1 MTDRAA
7 ATTAAAT
14 ATTATAATATATA
27 TATTERE
34 LNAERLLR
42 VSAKHSHD
50 PLTEIDWDAPL
61 DPDQFAIPPHRVSL
75 YGTPL
80 WDSMTH
86 RQRAQLSVHELA
98 STISAGIWFELI
110 LMEGLVRH
118 VYESDLTTKHAQYAL
133 TEVADECR
141 HSTMFARYLTKTG
154 YPSAR
159 PTRRAQRL
167 GRLHFLINDTTMT
180 FAGAIF
186 VEEFTD
192 ALQREMMR
200 DESLQPLARSV
211 ARIHVIEEA
220 RHIGYAKPELER
232 RWAALSAPRRALFRQ
247 ALGLLAQQSVAEV
260 IHPRVYALAG
270 LDPRAARQAA
280 AANPHWQQTKAEWA
294 RKAVQFFTE
303 LGIIDHRSEYR
314 WRRAALLPAARRG
327 R

>member
-1 MTDRAA
+1 MTD
-7 ATTAAAT
+7 ATSTASARPDT
-14 ATTATAATATATA
+14 
-27 TATTERE
+27 RE
-34 LNAERLLR
+34 QNAERLLR

-50 PLTEIDWDAPL
+50 PLTEIDWVAPV
-61 DPDQFAIPPHRVSL
+61 DPDRFAIPPHRVSL

-80 WDSMTH
+80 WASMTH
-86 RQRAQLSVHELA
+86 RQQVRLSVCELS
-98 STISAGIWFELI
+98 STMAAGIWFELI
-110 LMEGLVRH
+110 LMEGLIRH
-118 VYESDLTTKHAQYAL
+118 VYESDLTTSHAQYAL

-141 HSTMFARYLTKTG
+141 HSTMFARYITAMG

-167 GRLHFLINDTTMT
+167 GKLHFLLNDTTMM

-192 ALQREMMR
+192 AMQREMVR

-232 RWAALSAPRRALFRQ
+232 RWARMSAPRRAVFRQ
-247 ALGLLAQQSVAEV
+247 ALGLLAHQSVTEV

-270 LDPRAARQAA
+270 LDPRTARQAA
-280 AANPHWQQTKAEWA
+280 AENPNWQQAKADWA
-294 RKAVQFFTE
+294 RKAVGFFTG
-303 LGIIDHRSEYR
+303 LGLIDARSER
-314 WRRAALLPAARRG
+314 QWRRAGLLPAARG
-327 R
+327 

>member
-1 MTDRAA
+1 MSDATSTRTADR
-7 ATTAAAT
+7 
-14 ATTATAATATATA
+14 
-27 TATTERE
+27 EQ
-34 LNAERLLR
+34 NAERLLR
-42 VSAKHSHD
+42 ASAKHSYD
-50 PLTEIDWDAPL
+50 PLTEIDWDAPI
-61 DPDQFAIPPHRVSL
+61 DPDQFAVPPHRVSL

-80 WDSMTH
+80 WNSLTH
-86 RQRAQLSVHELA
+86 RQQAQLSVHELA

-118 VYESDLTTKHAQYAL
+118 VYASDLTTKHAQYAL

-141 HSTMFARYLTKTG
+141 HSTMFARYIDRTG

-159 PTRRAQRL
+159 PSRRAQRL
-167 GRLHFLINDTTMT
+167 GNLHFLLNDTTMT

-192 ALQREMMR
+192 ALQREMIR

-247 ALGLLAQQSVAEV
+247 ALGLLARQSVAE
-260 IHPRVYALAG
+260 IINPRVYAMAG
-270 LDPRAARQAA
+270 LDPRAAQRAA
-280 AANPHWQQTKAEWA
+280 AGNPHWRQAKEDWA
-294 RKAVQFFTE
+294 RKAVVFFTD
-303 LGIIDHRSEYR
+303 LGIIDHRSAR
-314 WRRAALLPAARRG
+314 QWRRAALLGSPRP
-327 R
+327 

>member
-1 MTDRAA
+1 MSERTNG
-7 ATTAAAT
+7 TTNG
-14 ATTATAATATATA
+14 TTATAGPSAGPAA
-27 TATTERE
+27 ERE

-42 VSAKHSHD
+42 VSARHSHD
-50 PLTEIDWDAPL
+50 PLTEIDWDAPQ
-61 DPDQFAIPPHRVSL
+61 DPDRFAIPPHRVSL

-86 RQRAQLSVHELA
+86 RQQARLSGYELA
-98 STISAGIWFELI
+98 STISAGIWFELV

-141 HSTMFARYLTKTG
+141 HSTMFARYLTTTG

-167 GRLHFLINDTTMT
+167 GRLHFLLNDTTMT

-186 VEEFTD
+186 VEEYTD
-192 ALQREMMR
+192 ALQREMIR
-200 DESLQPLARSV
+200 DDSLQPLARAV

-232 RWAALSAPRRALFRQ
+232 RWAAMSAPRRALFRQ
-247 ALGLLAQQSVAEV
+247 GLALLAQQSVAEV

-270 LDPRAARQAA
+270 LDPATARRAA
-280 AANPHWQQTKAEWA
+280 AANPHWQRSKADWA
-294 RKAVQFFTE
+294 RKAVLFFTE
-303 LGIIDHRSEYR
+303 LGIIDRRSEYR
-314 WRRAALLPAARRG
+314 WRRASLLPGAPG
-327 R
+327 

>member
-1 MTDRAA
+1 MSEATSTRTADR
-7 ATTAAAT
+7 
-14 ATTATAATATATA
+14 
-27 TATTERE
+27 EQ
-34 LNAERLLR
+34 NAERLLR
-42 VSAKHSHD
+42 VSARHSHD
-50 PLTEIDWDAPL
+50 PLTEIDWDAPI
-61 DPDQFAIPPHRVSL
+61 DPDQFAVPPHRVSL

-80 WDSMTH
+80 WERMTH

-118 VYESDLTTKHAQYAL
+118 VYASDLTTKHAQYAL

-141 HSTMFARYLTKTG
+141 HSTMFARYIARTG

-159 PTRRAQRL
+159 PSRRAQRL
-167 GRLHFLINDTTMT
+167 GNLHILLNDTTMT

-192 ALQREMMR
+192 ALQREMIR

-232 RWAALSAPRRALFRQ
+232 RWAALSTPRRALFRQ
-247 ALGLLAQQSVAEV
+247 ALGLLARQSVSEI

-280 AANPHWQQTKAEWA
+280 AGNPHWQQAKTDWS
-294 RKAVQFFTE
+294 RKAVVFFTD
-303 LGIIDHRSEYR
+303 LGIIDHRSAR
-314 WRRAALLPAARRG
+314 QWRRASLLAAAPR
-327 R
+327 